1 MPFGLCN
8 APATFQRLM
17 DFLLSGL
24 SWDTCLVYLDDILIF
39 AKTHDEM
46 CQRLDDILYC
56 FYEAGNK
63 LRLHK
68 CSFSEPSVVFLGHRI
83 SAQGI
88 EPMKTKV
95 TALLDMPAPCN
106 VKDVRAFMG
115 LVSYYRRFVKTCS
128 QITSPLLG
136 LLKKNKIFKWTNEAH
151 KTFKTLR
158 QTLAGAPGRAQA
170 GGTGPGGRAANAAG
184 RGRGA
189 V

>member
-17 DFLLSGL
+17 DILLSGL

-46 CQRLDDILYC
+46 CQRLDDILNRL
-56 FYEAGNK
+56 YETGIK

-68 CSFSEPSVVFLGHRI
+68 NNFSEPTKKNQKHRI

-95 TALLDMPAPCN
+95 TALLD
-106 VKDVRAFMG
+106 
-115 LVSYYRRFVKTCS
+115 
-128 QITSPLLG
+128 
-136 LLKKNKIFKWTNEAH
+136 
-151 KTFKTLR
+151 
-158 QTLAGAPGRAQA
+158 
-170 GGTGPGGRAANAAG
+170 
-184 RGRGA
+184 
-189 V
+189 